1 MAHDAR
7 WWLERLRA
15 MSPAE
20 VIHRGVR
27 LTRDQID
34 RARARAGIHAR
45 PSRRQRARLDRWRGP
60 ESFVFS
66 EATARA
72 PLAPET
78 RAIAEA
84 YLAGR
89 QAVLGLGELAL
100 PDEPWHFEP
109 RARGFWP
116 QIDAGRVVSAA
127 PDDFDPRTTWELNRG
142 HGWVVLARAY
152 AATHDARFRDRL
164 IDELRSWRRSNPVG
178 VGINWVSAMEAAI
191 RIHAFAWIAALLR
204 SDRDAAAWR
213 LLADLL
219 FQHAGFV
226 ARNLSRFSSANNHLI
241 VELTGVAVA
250 GRVLDVPRWRDRAL
264 KALDR
269 EAVRQTFR
277 DGVNVEMATHYH
289 MFVLEALLLVA
300 WLERAYGRRTPVLD
314 SVIARMAGYLDA
326 ITLRSGIV
334 LHQGDNDDGKLLPLF
349 ADRHAEQL
357 LCAAAALT
365 TALPRDPDS
374 PAPGDGAWLLCDGAL
389 PPRVVQPARSRRFG
403 DAGQVVLRGAR
414 LHAVLDAGPFGFGT
428 LAAHAHCDT
437 LAVTV
442 AFDDRPLLVDRG
454 TYRYNGDRAAR
465 RHYRSTAAHNT
476 VQLGAREQ
484 GHAVGPFLWS
494 RKPVAAIERC
504 ELGAGVGM
512 PDVVRASHDG
522 FAPARHRRTLVR
534 VGDTLVVI
542 DEIDGARIGEPVV
555 ARWHLAPALVVA
567 DIGQGFVTIRDP
579 AGGGPDRW
587 LWFRG
592 GDRSLPARA
601 IATLHSSS
609 YLEQQLAWTLE
620 IETPDP
626 YGPLVTIIGADARER
641 EDERCRI
648 FLGISAGA
656 LDERARDRSSKR

>member
-15 MSPAE
+15 MSVAE

-34 RARARAGIHAR
+34 RVRARAGLHAR
-45 PSRRQRARLDRWRGP
+45 PSRRRRARLDRWRGP
-60 ESFVFS
+60 EAFVFS
-66 EATARA
+66 GTTARA

-89 QAVLGLGELAL
+89 QTVLGLGELAL
-100 PDEPWHFEP
+100 PAEPWHFEP

-116 QIDAGRVVSAA
+116 QIAAGRVVSAA

-164 IDELRSWRRSNPVG
+164 VDELRSWRRSNPAG

-219 FQHAGFV
+219 FEHAGFV

-250 GRVLDVPRWRDRAL
+250 GRMLDVPRWRDRAL
-264 KALDR
+264 SALDR
-269 EAVRQTFR
+269 EAERQTFR

-314 SVIARMAGYLDA
+314 SVIARMAGYLEA

-365 TALPRDPDS
+365 TALPRGGPGA
-374 PAPGDGAWLLCDGAL
+374 PAPGEGAWLLCDGAVR
-389 PPRVVQPARSRRFG
+389 PRVVQPARSRRFG

-414 LHAVLDAGPFGFGT
+414 LHAVLDAGPFGFGA

-454 TYRYNGDRAAR
+454 TYRYNGDREAR

-484 GHAVGPFLWS
+484 GNAAGPFLWS
-494 RKPVAAIERC
+494 RKPVASIERC
-504 ELGAGVGM
+504 ELGASAGTI
-512 PDVVRASHDG
+512 DVVRASHDG

-534 VGDTLVVI
+534 AGDSLVVV
-542 DEIDGARIGEPVV
+542 DEIGGARIGEPVV
-555 ARWHLAPALVVA
+555 ARWHLAPGLVIV
-567 DIGQGFVTIRDP
+567 DLDKGFVTIRDP

-587 LWFRG
+587 LWSGG

-626 YGPLVTIIGADARER
+626 HCPLVTIIGADAPER

-648 FLGISAGA
+648 
-656 LDERARDRSSKR
+656 DRVWHAAAIGSGS

>member
-20 VIHRGVR
+20 VIQRGVR

-34 RARARAGIHAR
+34 RARARAGIDAR

-60 ESFVFS
+60 DAFVFS
-66 EATARA
+66 QTTARA
-72 PLAPET
+72 GLAPEA

-89 QAVLGLGELAL
+89 QPVLGLGELAL
-100 PDEPWHFEP
+100 PAEPWHFEP

-116 QIDAGRVVSAA
+116 RIAAGRVVSAA
-127 PDDFDPRTTWELNRG
+127 ADDLDPRTTWELNRG

-152 AATHDARFRDRL
+152 AATHDARFRDRVV
-164 IDELRSWRRSNPVG
+164 DELRSWRRSNPVG

-191 RIHAFAWIAALLR
+191 RIHAFAWVAALLR
-204 SDRDAAAWR
+204 SDPDPTAWR

-219 FQHAGFV
+219 FEHAGFV

-264 KALDR
+264 RALDR

-300 WLERAYGRRTPVLD
+300 WLERAYGRRTAVLD
-314 SVIARMAGYLDA
+314 DVIARMAGYLEA

-349 ADRHAEQL
+349 ADRQAEQL
-357 LCAAAALT
+357 LCAAAGLT
-365 TALPRDPDS
+365 TAVPRGPDS
-374 PAPGDGAWLLCDGAL
+374 PVPGDGAWLLCDGAL
-389 PPRVVQPARSRRFG
+389 PRRAAPCARSRRFA

-414 LHAVLDAGPFGFGT
+414 VHAVLDAGPFGFGT

-437 LAVTV
+437 LAIAV

-454 TYRYNGDRAAR
+454 TYRYNGDREAR
-465 RHYRSTAAHNT
+465 GHYRSTAAHNT

-494 RKPVAAIERC
+494 RKPVAMIERC
-504 ELGAGVGM
+504 DLGAGAGM

-534 VGDTLVVI
+534 VGDSLVVV
-542 DEIDGARIGEPVV
+542 DEIEGVGIGEPAV
-555 ARWHLAPALVVA
+555 ARWHLAPGLVVV
-567 DIGQGFVTIRDP
+567 DIDQGFATIRDP
-579 AGGGPDRW
+579 VAGDPDRW
-587 LWFRG
+587 LWLGG
-592 GDRSLPARA
+592 GDRSLAPRV
-601 IATLHSSS
+601 IATRHSSS

-626 YGPLVTIIGADARER
+626 RDPLVTIIGADARER
-641 EDERCRI
+641 EHERRRI
-648 FLGISAGA
+648 DGVWRTAAIGSA
-656 LDERARDRSSKR
+656 S

>member
-66 EATARA
+66 ETTARA

-89 QAVLGLGELAL
+89 QPVLGLGELAL

-116 QIDAGRVVSAA
+116 RIAARRVVSAA
-127 PDDFDPRTTWELNRG
+127 PDAFDPRTTWELNRG

-164 IDELRSWRRSNPVG
+164 VDELRSWRRSNPVG

-191 RIHAFAWIAALLR
+191 RIHAFAWIAALVR

-219 FQHAGFV
+219 FQHTVFV

-264 KALDR
+264 RALDR
-269 EAVRQTFR
+269 EAVRQTFL

-314 SVIARMAGYLDA
+314 NVIARMAGYLEA
-326 ITLRSGIV
+326 ITLRSGTV

-357 LCAAAALT
+357 LCAAAGLT
-365 TALPRDPDS
+365 TALPRGCPDA
-374 PAPGDGAWLLCDGAL
+374 PAPGEGTWLLCDGA
-389 PPRVVQPARSRRFG
+389 PRPRVAEPARSRWFD

-437 LAVTV
+437 LAVTL

-454 TYRYNGDRAAR
+454 TYRYNGDRDAR
-465 RHYRSTAAHNT
+465 HHYRSTAAHNT

-504 ELGAGVGM
+504 ELGANVGM

-542 DEIDGARIGEPVV
+542 DEIGGARIGEPVV
-555 ARWHLAPALVVA
+555 ARWHLAPGLVVA

-587 LWFRG
+587 LWFGG

-609 YLEQQLAWTLE
+609 YLEQQLACTLE
-620 IETPDP
+620 IEAPDP
-626 YGPLVTIIGADARER
+626 HGPLVTIIGADARER

-648 FLGISAGA
+648 DGVW
-656 LDERARDRSSKR
+656 RAVAIESGS